1 MNLISWVQRSFST
14 ALNNSQAISLSPQQH
29 ESQLNADESWLRE
42 EINSLLALK
51 DSRVVVV
58 NSDWFHSLVN
68 FLQNG
73 PKPGKID
80 ASVLL
85 TKSKKLKKGL
95 KPGLDYFFVYA
106 SVWSKV
112 KCCEDE
118 TIFPSIH
125 KKLIKLTHLA
135 EEHMSLLMPCQ
146 ETSRADPTEIHLP
159 LVIPRNDY
167 FENPEIDAVEIGS
180 QKDGIS
186 TNFSSIANLSSE
198 GSVFG
203 SINPH
208 RGRVGLENPGLYC
221 YLNSGIQCLLSVPQF
236 VQIMLKI
243 KQLGMLDD
251 KKLSLLLATLIQTF
265 FEVKNGWIL
274 KTAPLRK
281 YVSEY
286 FPENKQHDMPELFRF
301 LINQVTSELGP
312 GNIIVKDVFNGVLCS
327 TIVCT
332 ECGNLSKK
340 EEVFID
346 LQVELSSSL
355 DNSLESF
362 LKEEVLSAG
371 YHCGHCRRDT
381 VAAKSL
387 SVLSAPKCLSIQIKR
402 FKQMPIPHK
411 SASFVKYRRKM
422 QVKTFDGFS
431 QYELISVGVHIGS
444 MSSGHYITYAKR
456 YRSWYC
462 FDDSI
467 CTKVDLK
474 RALSQTAYML
484 VYKLIQ

>member
-1 MNLISWVQRSFST
+1 MNIISWVQRSFST
-14 ALNNSQAISLSPQQH
+14 ALNNSQVKSLASQGN
-29 ESQLNADESWLRE
+29 ESQLNADYSELRE
-42 EINSLLALK
+42 EINSLLTLK
-51 DSRVVVV
+51 DPKAVVV

-80 ASVLL
+80 CSMLL

-95 KPGLDYFFVYA
+95 KPGQDYFFVYA
-106 SVWSKV
+106 NVWNKV

-118 TIFPSIH
+118 TIFPNIH
-125 KKLIKLTHLA
+125 KKLMKLTHLA
-135 EEHMSLLMPCQ
+135 DEHMGLLMPSQ
-146 ETSRADPTEIHLP
+146 ETSRADPTELHLP
-159 LVIPRNDY
+159 LIIPRNDY
-167 FENPEIDAVEIGS
+167 FENPEIDAVELSS

-198 GSVFG
+198 GSIFG

-221 YLNSGIQCLLSVPQF
+221 YLNSGIQCLLSITQF
-236 VQIMLKI
+236 VQIILKI
-243 KQLGMLDD
+243 KQIGMLDD
-251 KKLSLLLATLIQTF
+251 KKLALLLATLIQTF

-301 LINQVTSELGP
+301 LINQLVSELGP
-312 GNIIVKDVFNGVLCS
+312 DNVLIKDVFNGVLCS

-332 ECGNLSKK
+332 ECGNVSKK

-362 LKEEVLSAG
+362 LKEEVLSTG
-371 YHCGHCRRDT
+371 YHCVYCKKDT
-381 VAAKSL
+381 LAVKSL
-387 SVLSAPKCLSIQIKR
+387 GILKAPNCLSVQIKR
-402 FKQMPIPHK
+402 FKQVPFPHK
-411 SASFVKYRRKM
+411 STSFVKYRRKM
-422 QVKTFDGFS
+422 QVKTLDGDS

-444 MSSGHYITYAKR
+444 MSSGHYITYGKR
-456 YRSWYC
+456 HRSWYC